1 MKDTLTGRLAL
12 VTGGGHG
19 NGAAIARG
27 LAAAGA
33 EVIVTDI
40 DKEAARTIA
49 DLIVAD
55 GGKARGFALDV
66 TDEGSPRSRRTCRW
80 LVGPIRIL
88 VNNAGILPRGNLCA
102 PDGPRERWDRTMAVN
117 VQGAFNV
124 TMAFVEQLKLTRG
137 TIVNIASINSCR
149 GAGGSGAYPVS
160 KGALAQFTRALASEL
175 APDGGRVN
183 ALAPG
188 LIATAMTEPT
198 RADPKRLEAFLAH
211 VPMKRVGE
219 PEELAGPVVFL
230 CSDAASYITGA
241 ILPVD
246 GVYLGIRS
254 GIIDL
259 PRHAE
264 TVGDPGE
271 QPAEAIVAHR
281 HQLLA
286 AVLEAVGKLA
296 HPRLR
301 IAVDEEGDGR
311 REGEGVLDEAVAA
324 HHRQPADREASDLD
338 RAFGARLAGGVALH
352 GVDTCVGEQRQVE
365 VEGGEPSP
373 PWNMRNGRT
382 VSVML
387 AI

>member
-1 MKDTLTGRLAL
+1 VKDMLIGRLAL

-40 DKEAARTIA
+40 DKDAARAIA
-49 DLIVAD
+49 DSIVAD

-66 TDEGSPRSRRTCRW
+66 TDEEGCRKLAQDLSL

-88 VNNAGILPRGNLCA
+88 INNAGIFLRGNLVA
-102 PDGPRERWDRTMAVN
+102 ADGRERWDKTMAVN
-117 VQGAFNV
+117 VQGPFNV
-124 TMAFVEQLKLTRG
+124 TMSFVDQLKLTRG
-137 TIVNIASINSCR
+137 TIVNIASINSFV
-149 GAGGSGAYPVS
+149 AQAGSGAYPVS

-175 APDGGRVN
+175 APDGVRVN

-246 GVYLGIRS
+246 GGYLGI
-254 GIIDL
+254 
-259 PRHAE
+259 
-264 TVGDPGE
+264 
-271 QPAEAIVAHR
+271 
-281 HQLLA
+281 
-286 AVLEAVGKLA
+286 
-296 HPRLR
+296 
-301 IAVDEEGDGR
+301 
-311 REGEGVLDEAVAA
+311 
-324 HHRQPADREASDLD
+324 
-338 RAFGARLAGGVALH
+338 
-352 GVDTCVGEQRQVE
+352 
-365 VEGGEPSP
+365 
-373 PWNMRNGRT
+373 
-382 VSVML
+382 
-387 AI
+387 

>member
-1 MKDTLTGRLAL
+1 MKDVLLGRLAL

-40 DKEAARTIA
+40 DKDAARTIA
-49 DLIVAD
+49 DSIVAE

-66 TDEGSPRSRRTCRW
+66 TDEEGCRKLAQDLSL

-88 VNNAGILPRGNLCA
+88 VNNAGIFLRGNLVA
-102 PDGPRERWDRTMAVN
+102 ADGRERWEKTMAVN
-117 VQGAFNV
+117 VQGPFNV

-137 TIVNIASINSCR
+137 TIVNIASINSFV
-149 GAGGSGAYPVS
+149 AQAGSGAYPVS
-160 KGALAQFTRALASEL
+160 KGALAQFTRGLASEL
-175 APDGGRVN
+175 APDGVRVN

-211 VPMKRVGE
+211 VPMRRVGE

-246 GVYLGIRS
+246 GGYLGI
-254 GIIDL
+254 
-259 PRHAE
+259 
-264 TVGDPGE
+264 
-271 QPAEAIVAHR
+271 
-281 HQLLA
+281 
-286 AVLEAVGKLA
+286 
-296 HPRLR
+296 
-301 IAVDEEGDGR
+301 
-311 REGEGVLDEAVAA
+311 
-324 HHRQPADREASDLD
+324 
-338 RAFGARLAGGVALH
+338 
-352 GVDTCVGEQRQVE
+352 
-365 VEGGEPSP
+365 
-373 PWNMRNGRT
+373 
-382 VSVML
+382 
-387 AI
+387 

>member
-1 MKDTLTGRLAL
+1 MLTGRLAL

-40 DKEAARTIA
+40 DKDAARTIA
-49 DLIVAD
+49 DSIVAD

-66 TDEGSPRSRRTCRW
+66 TDEEGCRKLAQDLSL

-88 VNNAGILPRGNLCA
+88 VNNAGIFLRGNLVA
-102 PDGPRERWDRTMAVN
+102 ADGRERWDQTMAVN
-117 VQGAFNV
+117 VQGPFNV

-137 TIVNIASINSCR
+137 TIVNIASINSFV
-149 GAGGSGAYPVS
+149 AQAGSGAYPVS

-175 APDGGRVN
+175 APDGVRVN

-230 CSDAASYITGA
+230 CSDVASYITGA

-246 GVYLGIRS
+246 GGYLGI
-254 GIIDL
+254 
-259 PRHAE
+259 
-264 TVGDPGE
+264 
-271 QPAEAIVAHR
+271 
-281 HQLLA
+281 
-286 AVLEAVGKLA
+286 
-296 HPRLR
+296 
-301 IAVDEEGDGR
+301 
-311 REGEGVLDEAVAA
+311 
-324 HHRQPADREASDLD
+324 
-338 RAFGARLAGGVALH
+338 
-352 GVDTCVGEQRQVE
+352 
-365 VEGGEPSP
+365 
-373 PWNMRNGRT
+373 
-382 VSVML
+382 
-387 AI
+387 